1 MRTIEKPSSPGGL
14 KAIGRNGSILM
25 RLWLTLP
32 LLLLLGAARA
42 DGPRSWTF
50 DTQSTKG
57 LSSSETDQQEIYAL
71 IATMVDRWNAH
82 DIDGYMETL
91 WKSPDL
97 LYVVDGEEI
106 LGWGN
111 LLAAYKRGYPDT
123 AAMGTVKEDR
133 CMIQLMTPDIALV
146 LDWWNAS
153 FPNSGHKVYG
163 TTTYNVRRFPAPDG
177 WKVIAFHTSFIEP

>member
-1 MRTIEKPSSPGGL
+1 MRF
-14 KAIGRNGSILM
+14 
-25 RLWLTLP
+25 WLTLP
-32 LLLLLGAARA
+32 MLLLLGVAQA
-42 DGPRSWTF
+42 DPPRSWTF
-50 DTQSTKG
+50 DTQSTKAQ
-57 LSSSETDQQEIYAL
+57 LSEGSDQQQIYAL

-91 WKSPDL
+91 WKSPDF

-123 AAMGTVKEDR
+123 AAMGTVKEER
-133 CMIQLMTPDIALV
+133 CMIQLLTSDIALA
-146 LDWWNAS
+146 LDWWTAT
-153 FPNSGHKVYG
+153 FPSSGHKVYA

-177 WKVIAFHTSFIEP
+177 WKVVAFHTSFIEQ